1 MEILY
6 QDNRILVCIKPAG
19 VVSTDEPGGLPE
31 LVRQTLGE
39 QAQCLRTVHRLDQ
52 VVGGVMVL
60 ARSRAAARILSEQV
74 ASHSFEKEYLAVLE
88 GVPKCA
94 EGELRDLLGRD
105 KAKRL
110 TYVASEPGKN
120 VREAILRYRLLEQ
133 KNGLSLVKIRLLTGR
148 THQIRCQFASRALP
162 LVGDCKYG
170 AAARDME
177 GIALWSYSLSFQHP
191 QSGERV
197 SFHALPQQNWPW
209 TQFDALR
216 EGNLS

>member
-1 MEILY
+1 MEIIY
-6 QDNRILVCIKPAG
+6 QDNRILVCVKPAG
-19 VVSTDEPGGLPE
+19 IVSTDEPGGLPE

-74 ASHSFEKEYLAVLE
+74 ASHRFEKEYRAVLE
-88 GVPKCA
+88 GVPEQA

-105 KAKRL
+105 KSRRL
-110 TYVASEPGKN
+110 TYVASEPGKD
-120 VREAILRYRLLEQ
+120 VREAVLRYRLLEQ
-133 KNGLSLVKIRLLTGR
+133 KNGFSLVKIRLLTGR
-148 THQIRCQFASRALP
+148 THQIRCQFSSRGLP

-170 AAARDME
+170 AAKQEMG
-177 GIALWSYSLSFQHP
+177 GIGLWSYSLAFDHP

-197 SFHALPQQNWPW
+197 AFQALPPQNWPW
-209 TQFDALR
+209 NQFDVLR
-216 EGNLS
+216 EGELK